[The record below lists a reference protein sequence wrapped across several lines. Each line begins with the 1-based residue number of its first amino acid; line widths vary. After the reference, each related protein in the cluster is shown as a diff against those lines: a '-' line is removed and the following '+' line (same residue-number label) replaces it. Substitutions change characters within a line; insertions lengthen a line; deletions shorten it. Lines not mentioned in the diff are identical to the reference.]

1 MSASARLGNGGGVGA
16 PWKRAAKRAANLS
29 RETSREREPRKR
41 AAKRGAN
48 SRREIE
54 ARNEPPVVP
63 TEVAPRSPPGRRV
76 GARRL
81 LSSRPFAPQ
90 NLRHFEGRSD
100 SLGLRRLEAFQ
111 SVVRGRERAQRGDR
125 AILRVIRRPTTDDS
139 MPSFGVFR
147 GKGTAALGRRF
158 HLPLSES
165 LPPGLSFLPE
175 NLPSL

>member
-1 MSASARLGNGGGVGA
+1 MRFARLGNGGGGGS
-16 PWKRAAKRAANLS
+16 LETS
-29 RETSREREPRKR
+29 RETSRELEPRNQPRKR
-41 AAKRGAN
+41 AAKPAAKRGAN

-100 SLGLRRLEAFQ
+100 SPASLDTGSKPSSQLCVEGIARSEGIELSFESSDARR
-111 SVVRGRERAQRGDR
+111 R
-125 AILRVIRRPTTDDS
+125 TTRCPRS
-139 MPSFGVFR
+139 ACSA
-147 GKGTAALGRRF
+147 GKGR
-158 HLPLSES
+158 PL
-165 LPPGLSFLPE
+165 
-175 NLPSL
+175 